1 MKEELLSI
9 DEVAFAPPFPN
20 PAPTDAPGELA
31 WVDVDD
37 LRIDP
42 KYQRPVGSKGERNIK
57 QVIENFSWS
66 LFSPLVVCRRP
77 GGLYAV
83 IDGQHRA
90 IAARTHGGI
99 EKVPALIING
109 DRSDEAKAFSVING
123 AVTSISETQ
132 IWHARVVAGDV
143 DAIRLERVLDR
154 VGVTIPRYAK
164 QSSQLAK
171 GECCAIGALE
181 KTFKQYGGEALAL
194 ALRTVV
200 ETKDG
205 NPGYIRG
212 PLIKATA
219 AVLVSSDQWLKDEP
233 GVFRAIRKVGIKYLS
248 DVADRRKA
256 KEGTT
261 FFDAYKTE
269 LQKLFEEVIG

>member
-20 PAPTDAPGELA
+20 PAPTDTPGELA
-31 WVDVDD
+31 WVEVSD

-42 KYQRPVGSKGERNIK
+42 KYQRPVGPKGERNIK

-99 EKVPALIING
+99 DKVPALIING
-109 DRSDEAKAFSVING
+109 DQSDEAKAFSVING
-123 AVTSISETQ
+123 AVTSISPTQ
-132 IWHARVVAGDV
+132 IWHARVVAGDIG
-143 DAIRLERVLDR
+143 AIRLERIFDR
-154 VGVTIPRYAK
+154 VGVSVPRYAK
-164 QSSQLAK
+164 QTSQMVK
-171 GECCAIGALE
+171 GETVSIDAVE
-181 KTFKQYGGEALAL
+181 KAFKQYGGAALEL
-194 ALRTVV
+194 ALRTIVD
-200 ETKDG
+200 TKDG

-212 PLIKATA
+212 PIVKATA
-219 AVLVSSDQWLKDEP
+219 SVLAAKPGWLANPDGVMRAV
-233 GVFRAIRKVGIKYLS
+233 RKVGIKYLC
-248 DVADRRKA
+248 DVADRRRAQGA
-256 KEGTT
+256 KSA
-261 FFDAYKTE
+261 FDAYAIVFNE
-269 LQKLFEEVIG
+269 LLEEEMK